1 MNNAVKIPFDKK
13 SKTSEELIQ
22 ELKDKGMIIKDE
34 DFAKEIL
41 SKVSYYRLSGY
52 WFKYQNKW
60 INRNAVYSSQQEKEE
75 KENKFAK
82 EIIFENIANIYKFD
96 SKLRSLCFD
105 ALEKIEIS
113 ISSVICDYMCQKYGA
128 YWFLDKNNIKTYI
141 KKGNVIF
148 SHSKLLDKFEEYIN
162 NSSNKKTSLLKN
174 FYAKY
179 SDKFPPYWIISQ
191 FITFGTLSLIY
202 KSLDV
207 QDKMNIA
214 KKLNFY
220 KDFLENTLHT
230 LAYIRNICA
239 HYSRLWDKEY
249 SLTPGDINFKINNRN
264 NIYNY
269 SFNSFSNN
277 ASFFHVFYTIA
288 LFLKILYPESKWVT
302 LVTKKIEEYQPKT
315 NGFVSFERMGFPE
328 GWEELPLIKE
338 MLKNVYKV

>member
-41 SKVSYYRLSGY
+41 AKVNYYRLSGY

-239 HYSRLWDKEY
+239 HYSRLWDNEN
-249 SLTPGDINFKINNRN
+249 SITISNINFVPNKHNSL
-264 NIYNY
+264 YNY
-269 SFNSFSNN
+269 TFHTTNKNN
-277 ASFFHVFYTIA
+277 TSFFPVFYTIT
-288 LFLKILYPESKWVT
+288 LFLINLYPKSKWVS
-302 LVTKKIEEYQPKT
+302 LVNNKINEYQKKT
-315 NGFVSFERMGFPE
+315 NNLVSFKNMGFPNN
-328 GWEELPLIKE
+328 WQELPLFKA
-338 MLKNVYKV
+338 MLENK